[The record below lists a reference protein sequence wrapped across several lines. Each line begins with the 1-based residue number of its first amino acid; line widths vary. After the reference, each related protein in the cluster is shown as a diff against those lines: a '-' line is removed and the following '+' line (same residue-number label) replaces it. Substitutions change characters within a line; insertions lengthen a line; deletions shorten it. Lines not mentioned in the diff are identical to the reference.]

1 MEKRLGIDLN
11 KEPPIK
17 NILVTSHD
25 IKMWDEAIQVI
36 LDLQPASI
44 VVEYEKHEQS
54 GELEDLSMK
63 DFIGALQTCHE
74 VIYGT
79 PLPRLENFN

>member
-1 MEKRLGIDLN
+1 MRLGSSLK

-36 LDLQPASI
+36 LDLQPATI
-44 VVEYEKHEQS
+44 IVEYQKNSQDS
-54 GELEDLSMK
+54 KL
-63 DFIGALQTCHE
+63 
-74 VIYGT
+74 
-79 PLPRLENFN
+79 